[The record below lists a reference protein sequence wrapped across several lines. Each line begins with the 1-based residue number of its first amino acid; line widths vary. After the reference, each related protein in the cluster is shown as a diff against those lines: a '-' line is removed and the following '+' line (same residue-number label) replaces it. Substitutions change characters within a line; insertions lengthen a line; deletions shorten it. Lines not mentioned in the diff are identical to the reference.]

1 MLRKT
6 AIRVAVSLHV
16 LGAMAATA
24 CSSGDA
30 SSSGSSGGAGG
41 ADAGSTADTGNADTS
56 TVLDGGMN
64 DAATDAADA
73 SLPEGVV
80 LTLDGVPMETTDP
93 YPEIVGSWTDPTAAP
108 FTNIV
113 ALIEPNAQVEGFE
126 EPMRIGLTYRWS
138 GNAVN
143 STEPAGVQPCE
154 YTVNKE
160 RSVTVETAEGTFPNM
175 NSVAEAPG
183 DSGHCTLTIE
193 KRAEGSLVFRGSASG
208 LLERSDDTLLP
219 FVMTWNVVWTD
230 RWSE

>member
-1 MLRKT
+1 MLRRT

-30 SSSGSSGGAGG
+30 SSSGSEG
-41 ADAGSTADTGNADTS
+41 ADAGSTADTGSADTI
-56 TVLDGGMN
+56 TVLDGDMN
-64 DAATDAADA
+64 DSATDAADA

-80 LTLDGVPMETTDP
+80 LTLDGVSMETTDP
-93 YPEIVGSWTDPTAAP
+93 YPAIVGSWTDPTAAP
-108 FTNIV
+108 FTTIV
-113 ALIEPNAQVEGFE
+113 ALVEPNAQVQGFE

-138 GNAVN
+138 GNAAN
-143 STEPAGVQPCE
+143 STEPAGVQPCQ
-154 YTVNKE
+154 YTINNE
-160 RSVTVETAEGTFPNM
+160 RTVTVETAEGTFPNM

-193 KRAEGSLVFRGSASG
+193 TREGGSLVFRGSASG
-208 LLERSDDTLLP
+208 LLERNDDTLLP

>member
-1 MLRKT
+1 MLRRT

-30 SSSGSSGGAGG
+30 SSSGSEG
-41 ADAGSTADTGNADTS
+41 ADAGSTADTGSADTI
-56 TVLDGGMN
+56 TVLDGDMN
-64 DAATDAADA
+64 DSATDAADA

-80 LTLDGVPMETTDP
+80 LTLDGVSMETTDP
-93 YPEIVGSWTDPTAAP
+93 YPAIVGSWTDPTAAP
-108 FTNIV
+108 FTTIV
-113 ALIEPNAQVEGFE
+113 ALVEPNAQVQGFE

-138 GNAVN
+138 GNAAN
-143 STEPAGVQPCE
+143 STEPAGVQPCQ
-154 YTVNKE
+154 YTINNE
-160 RSVTVETAEGTFPNM
+160 RTVTVETAEGTFPNM

-193 KRAEGSLVFRGSASG
+193 TREDGSLVFRGSASG
-208 LLERSDDTLLP
+208 LLERNDDTLLP